1 MSNST
6 KHSLPMSYDEIR
18 KLVGQFPRVR
28 LANLPTPLQECPRLA
43 TALGG
48 PRIFIKRDDL
58 TGLAF
63 GGNKTRNLEF
73 RMAEALDQG
82 ADVFIAGLEAQSN
95 SARQT
100 TAAANILGM
109 KTVLILRV
117 DRDWQWQGN
126 LLVDRILGAEV
137 RFLESDD
144 PGAMDDALRQTA
156 EEYRGR
162 GHKTYVMNHAGRFA
176 TGSALAYILS
186 SLETLEQLD
195 ALGLKPTHAYMCS
208 GSKGQAGLE
217 LAKRLTG
224 SDFQVVGLSA
234 RSSEKRLEEIAGTTN
249 ETAERLGVDLEVSP
263 SEIVNY
269 DEYAEPGYG
278 KISARG
284 LEAIRLLARTEGI
297 LLDPVYTGKAMAGL
311 IDHVR
316 RGILRKDD
324 LVVFVHT
331 GGLPA
336 MFAYK
341 DEILAYLDE
350 VDGSG

>member
-1 MSNST
+1 MIWLNIT
-6 KHSLPMSYDEIR
+6 VY
-18 KLVGQFPRVR
+18 G
-28 LANLPTPLQECPRLA
+28 QECGRFGDASEVYHSRFVPQIDANER
-43 TALGG
+43 GSQH
-48 PRIFIKRDDL
+48 
-58 TGLAF
+58 TGLAL

-73 RMAEALDQG
+73 RMAEALEQG
-82 ADVFIAGLEAQSN
+82 AEVFIAGLEAQSN

-144 PGAMDDALRQTA
+144 PAAMDAALCKTA
-156 EEYRGR
+156 EEYRAL
-162 GHKTYVMNHAGRFA
+162 GHKTYVMNHSDRFA
-176 TGSALAYILS
+176 IGSALAYILS

-195 ALGLKPTHAYMCS
+195 ALGLKPSHVYMCS

-217 LAKRLTG
+217 LARRLMG
-224 SDFQVVGLSA
+224 ADFKVVGISA
-234 RSSEKRLEEIAGTTN
+234 RASERRLEEIAGTAT
-249 ETAERLGVDLEVSP
+249 ETAERLGVALKVMP

-278 KISARG
+278 KISERS
-284 LEAIRLLARTEGI
+284 LESIRLLARTEGI

-316 RGILRKDD
+316 RGMLGKGDI
-324 LVVFVHT
+324 VVFVHT

-350 VDGSG
+350 MDGSG